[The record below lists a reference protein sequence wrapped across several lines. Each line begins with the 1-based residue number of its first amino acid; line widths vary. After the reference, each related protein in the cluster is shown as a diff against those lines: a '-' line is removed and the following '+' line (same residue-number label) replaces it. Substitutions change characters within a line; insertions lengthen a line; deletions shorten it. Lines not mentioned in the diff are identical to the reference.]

1 MNEKIIFRHSSKSL
15 SAINNVKLFEGE
27 KNVDYLEFLIPP
39 TYNDINILDCDIK
52 LTYITPDNNEHYLLI
67 NDFVQEDT
75 YKDCL
80 RFVININENF
90 TSVVGE
96 IKMYLTFLKSDSK
109 DIILKSSPT
118 TIFISEHPYG
128 KEGITEEQLNI
139 IDEVLLR
146 SKEALKIA
154 QSVRNDADNG
164 AFDGLSPIITISDI
178 NNGHKVDIED
188 KDGQKSFNV
197 LNGENGKDG
206 KDYVLT
212 ETDKE
217 EIATSINAADKNIY
231 GDTAINLGRKQDSEI
246 GRNSIAYGDNVVASG
261 EGSMTIGLKT
271 QAIGKYAYASGGN
284 IDEDGLVQYKEPT
297 IITTVDGQNDLDEPI
312 EIEVETSVA
321 YGNESTSTGVLT
333 LAYGTGSHAEGYRTN
348 AIGHFSHIE
357 GGKITNQSESEA
369 IGYATHVEGASNVAK
384 GTTVH
389 AEGQRNIASGAA
401 THIEGYSN
409 TSSGLVAHIEGYSN
423 INENGDYV
431 HIEGSYNQNSNAKYS
446 HIEGY
451 KNIISD
457 KSCSHTEGGF
467 NTSNGTYSHI
477 EGYKNTVNGYAAHAE
492 GGFTESSEQAAHAEG
507 GYTIASGQAS
517 HSEGG
522 YTIAS
527 GIYSHAEGNRT
538 TANGIGSHSS
548 GYKTIAGY
556 NYQFVLG
563 IANENKEDNLFEIG
577 NGSVTQNPDDKDNPT
592 ITRSNAFEVDKD
604 GTVTAAKDFKV
615 GDISLI
621 EKIKQIDEELN
632 GIRYLIIG
640 NAEEVFV

>member
-1 MNEKIIFRHSSKSL
+1 M
-15 SAINNVKLFEGE
+15 SAVNNVKLFEGE

-80 RFVININENF
+80 RFVINIDENF
-90 TSVVGE
+90 TSIVGE
-96 IKMYLTFLKSDSK
+96 ITMYLTFLESDLK

-164 AFDGLSPIITISDI
+164 AFDGLSPIITVSDI
-178 NNGHKVDIED
+178 DNGHKVDIED

-212 ETDKE
+212 DSDKE

-231 GDTAINLGRKQDSEI
+231 GNAAINLGRKQDSEI

-261 EGSMTIGLKT
+261 EGSIATGLKT
-271 QAIGKYAYASGGN
+271 QAIGKYAYASG
-284 IDEDGLVQYKEPT
+284 
-297 IITTVDGQNDLDEPI
+297 
-312 EIEVETSVA
+312 
-321 YGNESTSTGVLT
+321 
-333 LAYGTGSHAEGYRTN
+333 H
-348 AIGHFSHIE
+348 
-357 GGKITNQSESEA
+357 
-369 IGYATHVEGASNVAK
+369 
-384 GTTVH
+384 
-389 AEGQRNIASGAA
+389 
-401 THIEGYSN
+401 
-409 TSSGLVAHIEGYSN
+409 
-423 INENGDYV
+423 
-431 HIEGSYNQNSNAKYS
+431 
-446 HIEGY
+446 
-451 KNIISD
+451 
-457 KSCSHTEGGF
+457 
-467 NTSNGTYSHI
+467 
-477 EGYKNTVNGYAAHAE
+477 
-492 GGFTESSEQAAHAEG
+492 
-507 GYTIASGQAS
+507 
-517 HSEGG
+517 
-522 YTIAS
+522 
-527 GIYSHAEGNRT
+527 
-538 TANGIGSHSS
+538 
-548 GYKTIAGY
+548 KTIAGY

-577 NGSVTQNPDDKDNPT
+577 NGSVTQNPDDKDNLI
-592 ITRSNAFEVDKD
+592 ITRSNAFEVGKD

-615 GDISLI
+615 GAISLI

-632 GIRYLIIG
+632 GVRYLIIG
-640 NAEEVFV
+640 NVEEV